1 MIVAP
6 IVLMLVGLSDLYD
19 EWSLKNEIIEIE
31 TAKIPQL
38 QSENESIEKAIKK
51 INEVKDNVKDFR
63 SKVEKSKQD
72 LEKVGRLIP
81 PIGNRTAIL
90 DELSRVAR
98 ELNIKNISFKP
109 KYEKNNHGGLYITN
123 GIEFEGRG
131 TYLQFLVFFEKMK
144 KPDRIF
150 NVSSVEVTSSSII
163 NKSKHVIV
171 DFKTIIETFHYNK
184 DYKTKAKKGGKS

>member
-1 MIVAP
+1 MILAP
-6 IVLMLVGLSDLYD
+6 LALMGVGLSDLY
-19 EWSLKNEIIEIE
+19 ESWQKKEESIKSELS
-31 TAKIPQL
+31 KIPAL
-38 QSENESIEKAIKK
+38 EKENNEIEKAIQK
-51 INEVKDNVKDFR
+51 IKEVRSNVKDFK
-63 SKVEKSKQD
+63 SKVDKSKED
-72 LEKVGRLIP
+72 LEKVGKFIP
-81 PIGNRTAIL
+81 PISSRTAIL

-98 ELNIKNISFKP
+98 SLNIKNISFKP
-109 KYEKNNHGGLYITN
+109 KYEKENHGGLYITN

-184 DYKTKAKKGGKS
+184 DHEVKKKKGGKG

>member
-1 MIVAP
+1 MMLAP
-6 IVLMLVGLSDLYD
+6 IVLMLLGISDLYD
-19 EWSLKNEIIEIE
+19 TWNLKNETIESE
-31 TAKIPQL
+31 LAKIPGL
-38 QSENESIEKAIKK
+38 EKENDDIEKAIQRIK
-51 INEVKDNVKDFR
+51 EVKDNVKDLKG
-63 SKVEKSKQD
+63 KVEKSKQD
-72 LEKVGRLIP
+72 LEKVGRFIP
-81 PIGNRTAIL
+81 PISSKTAIL

-98 ELNIKNISFKP
+98 SLNIKNISFKP
-109 KYEKNNHGGLYITN
+109 KYEKENHGGLYITN

-150 NVSSVEVTSSSII
+150 NVSAVEVTSSSII

-184 DYKTKAKKGGKS
+184 DHVKKKKKRGKS